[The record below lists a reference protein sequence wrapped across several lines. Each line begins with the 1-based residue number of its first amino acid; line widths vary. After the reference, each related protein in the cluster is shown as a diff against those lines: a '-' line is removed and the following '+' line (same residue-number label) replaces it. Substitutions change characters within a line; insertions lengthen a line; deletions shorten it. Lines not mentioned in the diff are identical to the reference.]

1 MMDISGITNQMIN
14 NAAQKAD
21 NSSAKKVSAAA
32 NSLSANSSDE
42 ELLDAIKD
50 FESYFMEKIL
60 KEVKDT
66 MTKWGED
73 KDTDP
78 MNQLTDFYMDTVY
91 EKLADNMLDDIGGN
105 FTQQL
110 FEQMKRNYNIPTV
123 DTTETT
129 EE

>member
-1 MMDISGITNQMIN
+1 MDISGITNQMIN

-21 NSSAKKVSAAA
+21 SSSAKKVSSAA
-32 NSLSANSSDE
+32 NSLSSNSSDE

-66 MTKWGED
+66 MTKWGDD

-78 MNQLTDFYMDTVY
+78 MSQLTDFYMDTVY

-123 DTTETT
+123 EPT